1 MKRSTDSRVRG
12 GMLILALAFVGGTG
26 CVVIDAANQAR
37 YRQQQQDEEAARRRR
52 IADLTPAAERGDP
65 AARAALAYALV
76 SPSDPAQADRQ
87 RALALLEQ
95 AAAQDD
101 GMAEALLGELL
112 VGIRFGAYRHFP
124 TTAHDATRGIALLR
138 RAATKACV
146 YRPGPGPYTIEPAAR
161 VGHVLGTAG
170 RPDESRLWHARSILH
185 CGRTTGVDLAWQAK
199 SAYATYPQRTE
210 ALALLTLT
218 GNAKAIADARA
229 TLPPDDAAAADRL
242 AADLRR
248 QVAASERDFPAP
260 PRKELP

>member
-1 MKRSTDSRVRG
+1 MKRLSDSRTRG
-12 GMLILALAFVGGTG
+12 AMLMLALALVGGTG
-26 CVVIDAANQAR
+26 CVVIDAANKSR
-37 YRQQQQDEEAARRRR
+37 YERQQRDAEAERQRR

-65 AARAALAYALV
+65 AARSALAYALI
-76 SPSDPAQADRQ
+76 SPSDPAQADAK

-101 GMAEALLGELL
+101 GMAEALLGQVLT
-112 VGIRFGAYRHFP
+112 GIRFGVYRHFP
-124 TTAHDATRGIALLR
+124 ATARDVTRGIALLR

-146 YRPGPGPYTIEPAAR
+146 YRPGREFDSIEPAAR
-161 VGHVLGTAG
+161 VAHFLGTSG

-185 CGRTTGVDLAWQAK
+185 CGRSTGVDLAWQAK

-210 ALALLTLT
+210 ALALLILT
-218 GNAKAIADARA
+218 GNAKAIAEARA
-229 TLPPDDAAAADRL
+229 TLSADDAVAADRL
-242 AADLRR
+242 ADDLRR

>member
-1 MKRSTDSRVRG
+1 MTLLSDSRARG
-12 GMLILALAFVGGTG
+12 GMLILALALIGGTG
-26 CVVIDAANQAR
+26 CVAVDAANRAR

-52 IADLTPAAERGDP
+52 IADLTPAAERGDA

-76 SPSDPAQADRQ
+76 SPSDPAQADGP

-112 VGIRFGAYRHFP
+112 VGMRIGAYRHFP
-124 TTAHDATRGIALLR
+124 ATAQDVTRGLALLR

-146 YRPGPGPYTIEPAAR
+146 YRPGPGFFSIEPAAR
-161 VGHVLGTAG
+161 IGQVLGSAG
-170 RPDESRLWHARSILH
+170 RPDESRLWRARSILH
-185 CGRTTGVDLAWQAK
+185 CGRVAGVDLAWQAK
-199 SAYATYPQRTE
+199 SAYATFPQRTE

-218 GNAKAIADARA
+218 GNAKAIVEARA
-229 TLPPDDAAAADRL
+229 TLPADDAAAADRL

-248 QVAASERDFPAP
+248 QVAASERDYPAP
-260 PRKELP
+260 PRKEHP